1 MKRIIILTA
10 SLLLGAS
17 AVSAQE
23 FLTVNP
29 DVRTAGMADASVAAS
44 GEAYSIFNNA
54 AAALFDYNRF
64 QIGFS
69 YTPWMHDVKS
79 GTSMYSLGG
88 FYSFNGKHSLA
99 FGTRIFSEAR
109 IETASGESL
118 GSYPFIPKDENNQP
132 IGDFESF
139 RPLSVSADLAYAY
152 MINKYVGVSVT
163 ARYIHSS
170 FGDLFTNSAVD
181 FDLAA
186 YAQIP
191 LNSMLDGAWVSA
203 GLKLSDMGFTF
214 GDGNYDLPM
223 RASVGAA
230 IFAPIRDSHTLQG
243 TVDLGYRFAPSTT
256 KTFGLGIGAE
266 YTLMQLL
273 SLRAGYHVADSKGYN
288 YGTVG
293 AGIRFMH
300 LQVDF
305 SYLLAG
311 DACPWRNTW
320 RVGVGLNF

>member
-10 SLLLGAS
+10 ALLLGAT

-29 DVRTAGMADASVAAS
+29 DVRTAGMADASVATS

-54 AAALFDYNRF
+54 AASLFDYNRF

-79 GTSMYSLGG
+79 GTNMYSLGG
-88 FYSFNGKHSLA
+88 FYSFNDKHSLA
-99 FGTRIFSEAR
+99 FGTRIFNEAK
-109 IETASGESL
+109 IESL
-118 GSYPFIPKDENNQP
+118 ANVSALGYPFIPKDDNNEP
-132 IGDFESF
+132 IADFKAVH
-139 RPLSVSADLAYAY
+139 PLSISADVAYAY

-163 ARYIHSS
+163 ARYIRSS
-170 FGDLFTNSAVD
+170 FGDLFTNSAVG
-181 FDLAA
+181 FDVAA
-186 YAQIP
+186 YSQIP
-191 LNSMLDGAWVSA
+191 LNNMLDGAWVSA
-203 GLKLSDMGFTF
+203 GLKLSDMGFSL

-230 IFAPIRDSHTLQG
+230 IFAPVSDSHSLQG
-243 TVDLGYRFAPSTT
+243 TVDIGYRFAPSTT
-256 KTFGLGIGAE
+256 KSFGASIGAE
-266 YTLMQLL
+266 YTLFQLL
-273 SLRAGYHVADSKGYN
+273 SLRAGYHMADKKGYN
-288 YGTVG
+288 FGTVG

-305 SYLLAG
+305 SYLFA
-311 DACPWRNTW
+311 AENCPWRNTW
-320 RVGVGLNF
+320 RLGVGLNF